1 MATNNADTYA
11 HQVTTLSLSI
21 LRKHAYTRYTDVCE
35 ENGDELL
42 SFKTWCIQQSSK
54 VPPFR
59 YWQTVYDME
68 MLLLRFVRSIRT
80 EDLFL
85 YEKSLDEIA
94 DWVFILDHYNYA
106 RWLPV
111 HVRHMMN
118 VRVKHPALYRQF
130 ADGFFTIAKTQN
142 PFAMMGFDQPHEQQN
157 KELKM
162 HGGTLNLS
170 DECVFT
176 KWAVAGPEIARVFT
190 EFEAGM
196 YTRKNAV
203 LKHHDHSPSV
213 QQRFFAHTKALVIAF
228 QEAGN
233 PLDADSHEVV
243 IIYTREVMP
252 DNVARSIM
260 DAHGEGKKQ
269 HADFAEH
276 RLQSSA
282 VAFHQDEHNQPPRQ
296 STQNR
301 NKNKHVDS
309 TKEDMHLLGQL
320 YMTMQVRE
328 GNSDRLFEVENADG
342 PPSLSKH
349 GVLRSGQKSDLL
361 SCLEVDCPSDFDEAD
376 AKLIDG
382 AHVVHFL
389 RPDASIKSFRDY
401 ADKKVILYVERQLAN
416 TKRVDVIWDRYVPD
430 SLKAT
435 TRQRRGAGIRQ
446 RMRHDGNGKFPRNWN
461 SYLQNGSNKVE
472 LFHYLSVAI
481 AETVF
486 CEGKVVMSILDEDVL
501 GSPVLGADESEYPL
515 KPCNH
520 E

>member
-11 HQVTTLSLSI
+11 HQVTALSLSI

-35 ENGDELL
+35 ENGNELL
-42 SFKTWCIQQSSK
+42 SFKTWCIQQSSQ
-54 VPPFR
+54 VPQFK

-94 DWVFILDHYNYA
+94 YWVFILDHYNYA

-111 HVRHMMN
+111 HVRDMMN

-142 PFAMMGFDQPHEQQN
+142 PFAMIGFDQTHEQQN

-176 KWAVAGPEIARVFT
+176 KWAVAGPEIARVIA
-190 EFEAGM
+190 ESEAGM

-213 QQRFFAHTKALVIAF
+213 QQRFFAHTNALAIAF

-233 PLDADSHEVV
+233 PFDADSHEVV

-260 DAHGEGKKQ
+260 DEHGEGKKQ
-269 HADFAEH
+269 HADFVEH
-276 RLQSSA
+276 RLQSAA
-282 VAFHQDEHNQPPRQ
+282 VAFHEPIKMNKINLPG
-296 STQNR
+296 NR
-301 NKNKHVDS
+301 HKHLNKSKHVGS
-309 TKEDMHLLGQL
+309 TKEDMHFLGQL
-320 YMTMQVRE
+320 YMTMHVRE
-328 GNSDRLFEVENADG
+328 GNSDRLFEVENSDC

-376 AKLIDG
+376 AKRIDG
-382 AHVVHFL
+382 AHVVHFF
-389 RPDASIKSFRDY
+389 RPDASSKSFRDY
-401 ADKKVILYVERQLAN
+401 ADKKVILSYIMSR
-416 TKRVDVIWDRYVPD
+416 D
-430 SLKAT
+430 SWPTL
-435 TRQRRGAGIRQ
+435 R
-446 RMRHDGNGKFPRNWN
+446 
-461 SYLQNGSNKVE
+461 E
-472 LFHYLSVAI
+472 LMSSGTAI
-481 AETVF
+481 CQTV
-486 CEGKVVMSILDEDVL
+486 
-501 GSPVLGADESEYPL
+501 
-515 KPCNH
+515 
-520 E
+520 

>member
-1 MATNNADTYA
+1 
-11 HQVTTLSLSI
+11 
-21 LRKHAYTRYTDVCE
+21 
-35 ENGDELL
+35 
-42 SFKTWCIQQSSK
+42 
-54 VPPFR
+54 
-59 YWQTVYDME
+59 

-80 EDLFL
+80 EDLIL
-85 YEKSLDEIA
+85 YEESLDEIA

-111 HVRHMMN
+111 HVRDMMN

-130 ADGFFTIAKTQN
+130 ADGFVTIAKTQN
-142 PFAMMGFDQPHEQQN
+142 PFAMIGFDQTHEQQN

-176 KWAVAGPEIARVFT
+176 KWAVAGPEIARVIT
-190 EFEAGM
+190 ECEAGM

-213 QQRFFAHTKALVIAF
+213 QQRFFAHTKALVIEF

-233 PLDADSHEVV
+233 PFDADSHVVV

-260 DAHGEGKKQ
+260 GAHGEGKKQ
-269 HADFAEH
+269 HADFVEH
-276 RLQSSA
+276 RLQSAA
-282 VAFHQDEHNQPPRQ
+282 VAFHEPIKMNKINLPGNRHK
-296 STQNR
+296 NR
-301 NKNKHVDS
+301 NKSKHVDS

-320 YMTMQVRE
+320 YMTMHVRE
-328 GNSDRLFEVENADG
+328 GNSDRLFEVENADC

-389 RPDASIKSFRDY
+389 RPDASIKSFRNY

-416 TKRVDVIWDRYVPD
+416 TKRVDVIWDRYLPD

-446 RMRHDGNGKFPRNWN
+446 QMRHDGNGKCPRNWN

-486 CEGKVVMSILDEDVL
+486 C
-501 GSPVLGADESEYPL
+501 
-515 KPCNH
+515 
-520 E
+520 